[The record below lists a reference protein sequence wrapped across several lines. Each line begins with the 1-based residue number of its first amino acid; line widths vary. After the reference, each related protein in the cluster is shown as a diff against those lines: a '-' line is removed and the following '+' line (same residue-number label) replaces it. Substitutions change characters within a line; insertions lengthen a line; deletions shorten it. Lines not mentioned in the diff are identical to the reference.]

1 MNTTQKKKAIVGSVA
16 GLVLAGG
23 TALGGIAVAN
33 ATSSGAAAP
42 GATQDEQGEQNDANE
57 VEVAGSIPVPE
68 SATEVPDAEE
78 EAQLAEL
85 ATIDSAAAEAAA
97 TSSVP
102 DSTIVS
108 TVLGDE
114 DGFLV
119 YDVTVKDGAGAVI
132 EVKVDGGNATV
143 LASEPGDEEGSE
155 GPEADDATGG
165 PASQNDDGA
174 DGEVDDS

>member
-1 MNTTQKKKAIVGSVA
+1 MNTTQKKKAIIGSVA

-23 TALGGIAVAN
+23 TALGGIAAAN
-33 ATSSGAAAP
+33 ANSSGAPAP
-42 GATQDEQGEQNDANE
+42 GATQDEQNDSNE

-102 DSTIVS
+102 GSTIVS

-119 YDVTVKDGAGAVI
+119 YDVTVKDGAGAVT

-165 PASQNDDGA
+165 PASQNDDGT